1 MLFENIYAN
10 IQSKNIPRE
19 YLFLEHYK
27 KPQTCLDN
35 TAVLSWTD
43 FSSTKQQQ
51 LKCSPQNNSD
61 LVFLIVGFFIMKNYI
76 SRNMKNT
83 GSWREEREKKN
94 KLILAN
100 SSSADNNTTSHLTP
114 VILTYSIPDSALHR
128 YHNDIT
134 TPFFIYFFQQDTK
147 TWNLHK
153 NCWNMIKPTHH
164 LWTSNPMA
172 RFFDILLK
180 PTVQTP
186 PTTFSHTFVE
196 VQACSNFLKCYSHK
210 NIFLQD

>member
-1 MLFENIYAN
+1 M
-10 IQSKNIPRE
+10 QSKNISCE
-19 YLFLEHYK
+19 YLLLEHYK

-94 KLILAN
+94 KLILVN
-100 SSSADNNTTSHLTP
+100 SSSADNDTTSCLTP

-134 TPFFIYFFQQDTK
+134 TPFLIYFFQQDTK
-147 TWNLHK
+147 T
-153 NCWNMIKPTHH
+153 
-164 LWTSNPMA
+164 
-172 RFFDILLK
+172 
-180 PTVQTP
+180 
-186 PTTFSHTFVE
+186 
-196 VQACSNFLKCYSHK
+196 
-210 NIFLQD
+210 